1 MTYFIFT
8 VALCGLLFIGF
19 FVGGIEM
26 IFEKL
31 AIFLF
36 RLSCAFVFL
45 YVVHITLDGFDIF
58 VPVNLFSAVTI
69 AVLGIPGILCIGV
82 LTLFQ

>member
-1 MTYFIFT
+1 MAYLLFT
-8 VALCGLLFIGF
+8 IAICGLLFVGF
-19 FVGGIEM
+19 YVGGVEEV
-26 IFEKL
+26 FETL

-45 YVVHITLDGFDIF
+45 YVVHIFVDGFDVF

-82 LTLFQ
+82 LTFFH

>member
-1 MTYFIFT
+1 MTYLLFT
-8 VALCGLLFIGF
+8 IAICGLLFTGF
-19 FVGGIEM
+19 VVGGIEL

-36 RLSCAFVFL
+36 KLSCAFVFL
-45 YVVHITLDGFDIF
+45 YVVHITVDGFDIF

-69 AVLGIPGILCIGV
+69 AILGVPGILCIGV
-82 LTLFQ
+82 LIFFQ